1 MRSAFQVRLVE
12 VEGWLDGVQ
21 EMMSRDTAA
30 CGAKENLQEELSQ
43 CKVQKPNLAAEKA
56 PFPVDS
62 WPFRRKLFICLS
74 FKGVRE

>member
-30 CGAKENLQEELSQ
+30 FGAKENLQEELSQ
-43 CKVQKPNLAAEKA
+43 CKVQKPNLAAENS
-56 PFPVDS
+56 VY
-62 WPFRRKLFICLS
+62 C
-74 FKGVRE
+74 